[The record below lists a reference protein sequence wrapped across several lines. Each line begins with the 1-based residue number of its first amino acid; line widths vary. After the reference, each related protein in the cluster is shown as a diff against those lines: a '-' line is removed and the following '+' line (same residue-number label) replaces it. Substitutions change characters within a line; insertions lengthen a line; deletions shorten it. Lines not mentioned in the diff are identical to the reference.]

1 MTIAFIF
8 SRGWLDHLLES
19 WGYPAVFLFVSA
31 ESVGVPVPGETML
44 ILASL
49 YAGSTHELS
58 IYWIFVIASCAAI
71 IGDNIGYGIGRL
83 GGYRL
88 LSRQGHLVHVDERRL
103 KIGRYLFDRHGGK
116 VVFFGRFVAILRT
129 YSAFLAGTTRMH
141 WLRFLAFNAAGGIT
155 WAAVFCFAYYVFGKT
170 LERLQTPADIALIV
184 IAVTGLVLAFRYVRR
199 KEQELATLAEAA
211 YPDESS
217 SAIADAA
224 RAAPPES
231 TGA

>member
-1 MTIAFIF
+1 MIVAFIF
-8 SRGWLDHLLES
+8 SKGWLDHLLES

-49 YAGSTHELS
+49 YAGSTHKLS
-58 IYWIFVIASCAAI
+58 IYWIFVIAASAAI

-88 LSRQGHLVHVDERRL
+88 LSRHGHLVHVDESRL

-141 WLRFLAFNAAGGIT
+141 WLKFLAFNAAGGIV
-155 WAAVFCFAYYVFGKT
+155 WAGVFCFAYYVFGKA
-170 LERLQTPADIALIV
+170 LERLQTPADIALVVVAVAALV
-184 IAVTGLVLAFRYVRR
+184 IGFRYVRR
-199 KEQELATLAEAA
+199 KEHDLAALAEAA

-217 SAIADAA
+217 SATADAA
-224 RAAPPES
+224 RTAPRES

>member
-1 MTIAFIF
+1 MTLAFIF

-49 YAGSTHELS
+49 YAGSTHKLN

-88 LSRQGHLVHVDERRL
+88 LSRHGHLVHVDERRL

-170 LERLQTPADIALIV
+170 LERLQTPADIALIA
-184 IAVTGLVLAFRYVRR
+184 IAVGGLVLVFRYVRR
-199 KEQELATLAEAA
+199 KEDELAALAEAA
-211 YPDESS
+211 YPDTDQRVG
-217 SAIADAA
+217 ALTT
-224 RAAPPES
+224 PPAS
-231 TGA
+231 TPP

>member
-8 SRGWLDHLLES
+8 SKGWLDQLLES

-31 ESVGVPVPGETML
+31 ESVGIPLPGETML

-49 YAGSTHELS
+49 YAGSTHRLS
-58 IYWIFVIASCAAI
+58 IYWIFVIAAGAAI

-88 LSRQGHLVHVDERRL
+88 LSRHGHLVHVDERRL

-141 WLRFLAFNAAGGIT
+141 WLKFLAFNAAGGIV
-155 WAAVFCFAYYVFGKT
+155 WAGVFCFAYYVFGKT
-170 LERLQTPADIALIV
+170 LERLQTPADVVL
-184 IAVTGLVLAFRYVRR
+184 IAVAVVGLVVTFRYIRR
-199 KEQELATLAEAA
+199 KEHELATLAEAA
-211 YPDESS
+211 YPDEST

-224 RAAPPES
+224 RTAPPES
-231 TGA
+231 TGR